1 MVLGLVQSHMAKQQS
16 ITSLPRSPEDDR
28 RARMLKYSITM
39 GIRLVCILV
48 CFLVPG
54 YWIII
59 PAIGAV
65 TAILGVYITRA
76 RVGENGLAA
85 INRSFYISAVI
96 SAVLCTV
103 AAFLFLPSSFAGL
116 AGVSEDIARTSG
128 NPALIAAV
136 AVIIGI
142 VLAV

>member
-1 MVLGLVQSHMAKQQS
+1 MAKQQS

-59 PAIGAV
+59 PAIGAIVLPYIAVVLANV
-65 TAILGVYITRA
+65 TDSRKQVVLRPD
-76 RVGENGLAA
+76 RLA
-85 INRSFYISAVI
+85 
-96 SAVLCTV
+96 
-103 AAFLFLPSSFAGL
+103 LPSADDDRN
-116 AGVSEDIARTSG
+116 EQ
-128 NPALIAAV
+128 
-136 AVIIGI
+136 
-142 VLAV
+142 

>member
-1 MVLGLVQSHMAKQQS
+1 MAKQQS

-59 PAIGAV
+59 PAIGAIVLPYVAVVLANV
-65 TAILGVYITRA
+65 TDSRKQVVLRPDILA
-76 RVGENGLAA
+76 
-85 INRSFYISAVI
+85 
-96 SAVLCTV
+96 
-103 AAFLFLPSSFAGL
+103 LPSA
-116 AGVSEDIARTSG
+116 DDDR
-128 NPALIAAV
+128 NDQ
-136 AVIIGI
+136 
-142 VLAV
+142 